1 MFSTLLNDITQ
12 LVATVFMTTK
22 FCDLHLQLLIT
33 NFVIQKY
40 YLQLCYVIIILLFT
54 KPHFSLILAFLVNAT
69 YKIPNNFVN

>member
-1 MFSTLLNDITQ
+1 MFSTPLNDITQ
-12 LVATVFMTTK
+12 LVATVFMATQ

-40 YLQLCYVIIILLFT
+40 YYVIIILLFT
-54 KPHFSLILAFLVNAT
+54 KPHFSLILAFLLNPT